1 MTTNF
6 DGGPYGRRAFRSI
19 GLWGAPQS
27 GKTTFLAALFIAVN
41 RSHLDLRIY
50 GVDDEST
57 EFLVESTDTLAK
69 EHKFPA
75 GTEQVKP
82 LSWTMSMMTKMQVT
96 ERGRFGRQNSSTVTV
111 PAEFSIDL
119 RDAPGRVFGSRA
131 AVSRPAGGSRLDIDG
146 DEPADPPT
154 RLPVPV
160 LSDDDMMD
168 YLAGCDGVLLL
179 IDPVREQE
187 FGDAHKYFQG
197 TLLRIAQRRL
207 AAMPPGS
214 RLPHHVAV
222 CISKFDHPDV
232 YQFARRSGYRT
243 YAENDPFFFPRVDE
257 RDAERFFL
265 ELCRR
270 SEHSDAELV
279 TNALAQ
285 YFHRDRIRYFV
296 TSAVGFYLGQASRFR
311 QDDPHNVMKQ
321 GDGTY
326 KIRGQIHPI
335 NVLEPMLWLGHRVA
349 ARDRP

>member
-6 DGGPYGRRAFRSI
+6 NDGPYSRRALRSI
-19 GLWGAPQS
+19 GLWGAPGS

-41 RSHLDLRIY
+41 RSNLDLRIY

-69 EHKFPA
+69 EHRFPA
-75 GTEQVKP
+75 ATAQVKS

-96 ERGRFGRQNSSTVTV
+96 ERGRFGRQNFSTITV

-119 RDAPGRVFGSRA
+119 RDAPGRVFGRQP
-131 AVSRPAGGSRLDIDG
+131 AVSGSTGGSRLDIDG
-146 DEPADPPT
+146 DEPADTPN
-154 RLPVPV
+154 RLPVPA

-187 FGDAHKYFQG
+187 SGDAHQYFQG

-243 YAENDPFFFPRVDE
+243 YAENDPFFPRVDD

-265 ELCRR
+265 DLCRR

-285 YFHRDRIRYFV
+285 YFHRDRIRYFA
-296 TSAVGFYLGQASRFR
+296 TSAIGFYLGQASRFR
-311 QDDPHNVMKQ
+311 EGDPYNLMKQ
-321 GDGTY
+321 GGGTN
-326 KIRGQIHPI
+326 KIRGQVHPI

-349 ARDRP
+349 ARNRP